1 MNAELK
7 AGDRVRY
14 FRHEAEVVIAD
25 LGAAYWTRGARI
37 RYASGE
43 KAGELADVP
52 VADLTPLAQDQTAD
66 AKARAAAE
74 AKAAKREAW
83 RNKIREELIT
93 KAAAA
98 VDRIAVSGEI
108 DVCAM
113 GRAERDA
120 LSRAV
125 TIATNIYSETIVSQA
140 IDRVI
145 RQHGS

>member
-1 MNAELK
+1 MNATLK
-7 AGDRVRY
+7 TGDKVTY

-43 KAGELADVP
+43 KVGELADVP
-52 VADLTPLAQDQTAD
+52 VSDLTPLAQDQTAD

-83 RNKIREELIT
+83 RAKIREDLVA
-93 KAAAA
+93 KAALA
-98 VDRIAVSGEI
+98 VKRIAAHCVI
-108 DVCAM
+108 DLHAM
-113 GRAERDA
+113 SQEERDSILCGVA
-120 LSRAV
+120 
-125 TIATNIYSETIVSQA
+125 IATNIYNEAIVGEA

-145 RQHGS
+145 QQQV